1 MQGSINNKERMV
13 HFRWNYKISGS
24 SQHPRIL
31 FLHGFM
37 GSLQDWDSIINR
49 LQNNYY
55 CLAIDL
61 PGHGRTRNPETRYS
75 FAEAGASL
83 IDLLKDI
90 NFSPFSILGYSL
102 GGRLALYI
110 ALRYPGLVSKVI
122 LESASPGLKSSRQR
136 TIRKLQDETLAIKL
150 VNSDFNQFLQE
161 WYDQPLFNSLRQHRD
176 FKKLLKERKMSNPEE
191 LAVSLTALS
200 TGKQPSLW
208 DLLSENKIAILLL
221 AGELDLKFRG
231 IARQMSRQCPTCK
244 TKIIK
249 NAGHNIHFEDPDEF
263 TNICIEFL
271 SDR

>member
-1 MQGSINNKERMV
+1 MV
-13 HFRWNYKISGS
+13 HFHWNYRISGS
-24 SQHPRIL
+24 SQHPRVL

-61 PGHGRTRNPETRYS
+61 PGHGRTPNPEKKYS
-75 FAEAGASL
+75 FNDVGATL
-83 IDLLKDI
+83 IDFLKEI
-90 NFSPFSILGYSL
+90 NFSPYSIIGYSL
-102 GGRLALYI
+102 GGRLAIYI
-110 ALRYPGLVSKVI
+110 ALRYPDLVSKVI
-122 LESASPGLKSSRQR
+122 LESASPGLQTSRER
-136 TIRKLQDETLAIKL
+136 TIRLLQDEALAIKL

-176 FKKLLKERKMSNPEE
+176 FKKLLKKRKMNNPEE

-208 DLLSENKIAILLL
+208 DLLSGNKIPILLL
-221 AGELDLKFRG
+221 VGELDPKFRR
-231 IARQMSRQCPTCK
+231 IARQMSRQCSTCR

-249 NAGHNIHFEDPDEF
+249 NAGHNTHFESPCEYVD
-263 TNICIEFL
+263 NCIEFL